1 LRATASINAGGNKTP
16 YSTVTAFSNLGL
28 VSKVELVAD
37 GRAPIPGYSRLFPRD
52 PASQPDIATGHVGN
66 IHQRRPSRSEQTLD
80 NYREETKVA
89 DDVHGL
95 LVFPPRHEHDDDEMD
110 ELRVLACPRFV
121 PEDRVHGNPQDI
133 KEVELPDTGPDKPYI
148 RSNDFSAISAFNN
161 IKQLFQ
167 RLEAYGIN
175 NSTVSGRP
183 VYPYFRLARLPLKV
197 LYRSGIRPGPGKDGQ
212 TINARVI
219 GEGWPVNLVAPTK
232 LHERPKVEMHLA
244 LADLSM
250 RARKAWKGERIPVEP
265 LGIAADARWIWHE
278 IGHVLLMASVG
289 ELEFRFAHSAGDALA
304 AIVADPQSILASN
317 ARWRG
322 ATFPWV
328 FEPRRH
334 DRCACNGW
342 SWDGLLHYAAAH
354 APNSQP
360 ARRKG
365 YQTEQI
371 LSSSL
376 FRLYRCIGGDTT
388 IVASELPDLKDR
400 ESASHYSVYLIM
412 RGIQILGASDI
423 VPTYKADQFVS
434 ALIDADIGTEV
445 WDVKFPPPPEAAR
458 YSFLRVGG
466 CLHKVIRWAFEAQGM
481 YTHSRVIT
489 NARGEPPA
497 VDVFIGD
504 RRPIAENGVVYGEGS
519 YVPVSLDWNRNQRY
533 RDKRTPPP
541 SWQATDAA
549 IHMEGGN
556 LYVVVG
562 NRGSQSADN
571 VTVTVS
577 WHRWPDDEDPPKW
590 KDGDWKSFEPK
601 NGLVQTI
608 PAGQSER
615 FGPFSVSEQLAGTR
629 FIVVAHATCAD
640 DRANTDAAAH
650 LPCNLHPTPLVDLVA
665 NDNNLGLAVFE

>member
-1 LRATASINAGGNKTP
+1 
-16 YSTVTAFSNLGL
+16 
-28 VSKVELVAD
+28 
-37 GRAPIPGYSRLFPRD
+37 
-52 PASQPDIATGHVGN
+52 
-66 IHQRRPSRSEQTLD
+66 
-80 NYREETKVA
+80 
-89 DDVHGL
+89 
-95 LVFPPRHEHDDDEMD
+95 
-110 ELRVLACPRFV
+110 
-121 PEDRVHGNPQDI
+121 
-133 KEVELPDTGPDKPYI
+133 
-148 RSNDFSAISAFNN
+148 
-161 IKQLFQ
+161 
-167 RLEAYGIN
+167 
-175 NSTVSGRP
+175 
-183 VYPYFRLARLPLKV
+183 
-197 LYRSGIRPGPGKDGQ
+197 
-212 TINARVI
+212 
-219 GEGWPVNLVAPTK
+219 
-232 LHERPKVEMHLA
+232 MHLA

-388 IVASELPDLKDR
+388 IVASELPYLKDR

-445 WDVKFPPPPEAAR
+445 WDVKFP
-458 YSFLRVGG
+458 S
-466 CLHKVIRWAFEAQGM
+466 
-481 YTHSRVIT
+481 S
-489 NARGEPPA
+489 ARGREIL
-497 VDVFIGD
+497 VSKS
-504 RRPIAENGVVYGEGS
+504 RRMLAQSDTMGFRSPRNVY
-519 YVPVSLDWNRNQRY
+519 
-533 RDKRTPPP
+533 
-541 SWQATDAA
+541 A
-549 IHMEGGN
+549 
-556 LYVVVG
+556 
-562 NRGSQSADN
+562 
-571 VTVTVS
+571 
-577 WHRWPDDEDPPKW
+577 
-590 KDGDWKSFEPK
+590 F
-601 NGLVQTI
+601 
-608 PAGQSER
+608 
-615 FGPFSVSEQLAGTR
+615 
-629 FIVVAHATCAD
+629 
-640 DRANTDAAAH
+640 
-650 LPCNLHPTPLVDLVA
+650 
-665 NDNNLGLAVFE
+665 